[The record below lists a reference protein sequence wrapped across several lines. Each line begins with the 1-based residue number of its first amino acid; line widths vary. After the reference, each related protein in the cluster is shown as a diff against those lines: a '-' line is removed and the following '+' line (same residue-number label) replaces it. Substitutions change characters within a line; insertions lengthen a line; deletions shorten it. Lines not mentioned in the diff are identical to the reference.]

1 MAATIAASTLMLE
14 IWLCRSKTS
23 MVAEVTRPTHG
34 SVGRA
39 LFRVL
44 SEQPSGPD
52 SEAAVGGAG
61 GESAASGRAP
71 SARLIQVVRIPKSE
85 HTGQRIRQRVFGSP
99 SFSLP
104 REMTD
109 NRPVHMH
116 MHMCMCMHMCM
127 DTHH

>member
-34 SVGRA
+34 SVGRV

-71 SARLIQVVRIPKSE
+71 SARLWQVVRIPKSE
-85 HTGQRIRQRVFGSP
+85 HTGQRVFGSAVVFTSERADRQP
-99 SFSLP
+99 ACAH
-104 REMTD
+104 
-109 NRPVHMH
+109 VHVVH
-116 MHMCMCMHMCM
+116 VMCMHMCM
-127 DTHH
+127 HMLHM